1 VFDSP
6 ALDVAIGLA
15 LVFFLFALAVS
26 KINEIIASVLGLRH
40 KGLEKALAALLGSTQ
55 DAGTGDAA
63 APRLSVEAVL
73 THPLV
78 AQMHK
83 AAENTKGKRRRAR
96 FRLPAKGLS
105 YLPSRTFSAAV
116 LDLLAP
122 PCSLDAHDV
131 LMGIS
136 TDGLPPAVETARIAA
151 LADPTLTTVRALAA
165 ALPPSDQLDKVKQLI
180 DQLGNDS
187 IRQAANAISGLP
199 ESARTPLLRMLA
211 DAKGD
216 RDRFRRSLEHWY
228 DDTMDRVSGWYK
240 RYVQRIIV
248 IASVVLVVALNV
260 DTINIAQVLW
270 RLPTER
276 AVVASAAAAQATAG
290 DKGGQSADQ
299 RVRDIAALEL
309 PLGWTPQHNGAVES
323 SDPRHAPLGLR
334 SWLLK
339 ILGLLLSVLAIALGA
354 PFWFDALS
362 KLGELR
368 QTGPKPAKSGAPA
381 S

>member
-26 KINEIIASVLGLRH
+26 KINEMVTSALALRH
-40 KGLEKALAALLGSTQ
+40 AGLEKALEALLGS
-55 DAGTGDAA
+55 ARDAA
-63 APRLSVEAVL
+63 AGATPTLSVEAVL
-73 THPLV
+73 SHPLV

-83 AAENTKGKRRRAR
+83 AAESGRGAR
-96 FRLPAKGLS
+96 VRKSLRLPARGLS
-105 YLPSRTFSAAV
+105 YLPARTFSATV

-122 PCSLDAHDV
+122 PCALDAHDI
-131 LMGIS
+131 LTGIS
-136 TDGLPPAVETARIAA
+136 TDGLPPEAEAARLAA

-165 ALPPSDQLDKVKQLI
+165 ALPPGEQQGKVKQLI

-187 IRQAANAISGLP
+187 LQQAAAAISGLP
-199 ESARTPLLRMLA
+199 ENARKPLLRMLS

-240 RYVQRIIV
+240 RYVQRIIL
-248 IASVVLVVALNV
+248 IASIALVAALNV

-270 RLPTER
+270 RVPTER
-276 AVVASAAAAQATAG
+276 AVVASAAAGQAAAG
-290 DKGGQSADQ
+290 NKGGRSADQ
-299 RVRDIAALEL
+299 QVRDVAALDL
-309 PLGWTPQHNGAVES
+309 PLGWTPAHKGTVAS
-323 SDPRHAPLGLR
+323 TDPRHAPLDTG

-339 ILGLLLSVLAIALGA
+339 LLGLLLSVMAVSLGA

-368 QTGPKPAKSGAPA
+368 QTGPKPATSAPPA

>member
-15 LVFFLFALAVS
+15 LVFFLFAVAVS
-26 KINEIIASVLGLRH
+26 KINEMVASLLGLRH
-40 KGLEKALAALLGSTQ
+40 KGLEKALQALLGSAH
-55 DAGTGDAA
+55 DAGTDGE

-83 AAENTKGKRRRAR
+83 AAESAKGKRRRAR
-96 FRLPAKGLS
+96 LRLPTRGLS
-105 YLPSRTFSAAV
+105 YLPARTFSATV

-122 PCSLDAHDV
+122 PCSLDAHEV
-131 LMGIS
+131 LTGIS

-165 ALPPSDQLDKVKQLI
+165 TLPPGEQLEKVKQLI

-187 IRQAANAISGLP
+187 IRQAAKAISGLP
-199 ESARTPLLRMLA
+199 ESARKPLLRMLA

-248 IASVVLVVALNV
+248 IASIVLVAALNV

-270 RLPTER
+270 RVPTER

-290 DKGGQSADQ
+290 NKGDQSADQ
-299 RVRDIAALEL
+299 RVRDISALDL
-309 PLGWTPQHNGAVES
+309 PLGWTPPHKGAVAS
-323 SDPRHAPLGLR
+323 TDPRHAPLNVG

-339 ILGLLLSVLAIALGA
+339 LLGLLLSVMAVSLGA

-362 KLGELR
+362 KLGQLR
-368 QTGPKPAKSGAPA
+368 ATGPKPAKSAAPA

>member
-15 LVFFLFALAVS
+15 LVFFLFAVAVS
-26 KINEIIASVLGLRH
+26 KINEMVASLLSLRH
-40 KGLEKALAALLGSTQ
+40 KGLEKALEAMLGSAH
-55 DAGTGDAA
+55 DAGAGT
-63 APRLSVEAVL
+63 APALSVESVL

-83 AAENTKGKRRRAR
+83 AAESPTGKRRRAR
-96 FRLPAKGLS
+96 LRLPKRGLS
-105 YLPSRTFSAAV
+105 YLPARTFSATV

-122 PCSLDAHDV
+122 PCALDANDI
-131 LMGIS
+131 LTGIA
-136 TDGLPPAVETARIAA
+136 TVGLPPAAETARVAA
-151 LADPTLTTVRALAA
+151 LADPTLTTVRALAD
-165 ALPPSDQLDKVKQLI
+165 ALPAGKQLEQVKLLI
-180 DQLGNDS
+180 DQFSNDPF
-187 IRQAANAISGLP
+187 RQAANAISGLP
-199 ESARTPLLRMLA
+199 ESARKPLLRMLS

-248 IASVVLVVALNV
+248 IASIVLVVALNV

-290 DKGGQSADQ
+290 DKGGGSADQ
-299 RVRDIAALEL
+299 SVRDIAALDL
-309 PLGWTPQHNGAVES
+309 PLGWTPSHKGTVAS
-323 SDPRHAPLGLR
+323 TDPQHAPLDVS
-334 SWLLK
+334 SWALK
-339 ILGLLLSVLAIALGA
+339 LLGLLLSVLAVSLGA

-362 KLGELR
+362 KLGQLR
-368 QTGPKPAKSGAPA
+368 ATGPKPAKSAPP
-381 S
+381 SS

>member
-15 LVFFLFALAVS
+15 LVFFLFAVAVS
-26 KINEIIASVLGLRH
+26 KINEMVASLLSLRH
-40 KGLEKALAALLGSTQ
+40 KGLEKALQALLGSTH
-55 DAGTGDAA
+55 DAGAA
-63 APRLSVEAVL
+63 DPAPTLSVEAVL

-83 AAENTKGKRRRAR
+83 AAESPKGKQRRAR
-96 FRLPAKGLS
+96 LRLPKRGLS
-105 YLPSRTFSAAV
+105 YLPARTFSATV

-122 PCSLDAHDV
+122 PCALDAHDV
-131 LMGIS
+131 LTGIS
-136 TDGLPPAVETARIAA
+136 TDGLAPAVETARIAA
-151 LADPTLTTVRALAA
+151 LADPTLTTVRALAG
-165 ALPPSDQLDKVKQLI
+165 ALPPGEQLEEVKELVGQLS
-180 DQLGNDS
+180 NDPF
-187 IRQAANAISGLP
+187 RQAANAISELP
-199 ESARTPLLRMLA
+199 ESARKPLLRMLA

-248 IASVVLVVALNV
+248 IASIVLVAALNL

-270 RLPTER
+270 RVPTER

-290 DKGGQSADQ
+290 NQGDRSADQ
-299 RVRDIAALEL
+299 QVRDISALDL
-309 PLGWTPQHNGAVES
+309 PLGWTPAHKGAVAS
-323 SDPRHAPLGLR
+323 TDPRHAPLNVG

-339 ILGLLLSVLAIALGA
+339 LLGLLLSVMAVSLGA

-362 KLGELR
+362 KLGQLR
-368 QTGPKPAKSGAPA
+368 ATGPKPAKSAAPA

>member
-15 LVFFLFALAVS
+15 LVFFLFAVAVS
-26 KINEIIASVLGLRH
+26 KINEMVASLLSLRH
-40 KGLEKALAALLGSTQ
+40 KGLEKALEALLGSAH
-55 DAGTGDAA
+55 DAGAGDAA
-63 APRLSVEAVL
+63 PKLSVEAVL
-73 THPLV
+73 MHPLV

-83 AAENTKGKRRRAR
+83 AAESPKGKRRRAR
-96 FRLPAKGLS
+96 LRLPKRGLS
-105 YLPSRTFSAAV
+105 YLPARTFSATV

-122 PCSLDAHDV
+122 PCALDANDV
-131 LMGIS
+131 LTGIG
-136 TDGLPPAVETARIAA
+136 TDRLPPAAETARIAA
-151 LADPTLTTVRALAA
+151 LADPSLTTVRALAD
-165 ALPPSDQLDKVKQLI
+165 ALPPGEQLEKVKLLI
-180 DQLGNDS
+180 DQFSNDPF
-187 IRQAANAISGLP
+187 RQAANAISGLP
-199 ESARTPLLRMLA
+199 ESARKPLLRMLS

-248 IASVVLVVALNV
+248 IASIALVAALNV

-290 DKGGQSADQ
+290 DKGGGSADQ
-299 RVRDIAALEL
+299 QVRDIAALDL
-309 PLGWTPQHNGAVES
+309 PLGWTPSHKGTVAS
-323 SDPRHAPLGLR
+323 TDPQHAPLDVS

-339 ILGLLLSVLAIALGA
+339 LLGLLLSVLAVSLGA
-354 PFWFDALS
+354 PFWFDALG
-362 KLGELR
+362 KLGQLR
-368 QTGPKPAKSGAPA
+368 ATGPKPPKSAAPA

>member
-15 LVFFLFALAVS
+15 LVFFMFAVAAS
-26 KINEIIASVLGLRH
+26 KINEMVASLLGLRH
-40 KGLEKALAALLGSTQ
+40 LGLEKALEALLGSTK
-55 DAGTGDAA
+55 DAGKTGT
-63 APRLSVEAVL
+63 APVLSVEAVL

-83 AAENTKGKRRRAR
+83 AAESPKGTRRRAR
-96 FRLPAKGLS
+96 LRLPKRGLS
-105 YLPSRTFSAAV
+105 YLPARTFSATV

-122 PCSLDAHDV
+122 PCALDAHDI
-131 LMGIS
+131 LTGIS
-136 TDGLPPAVETARIAA
+136 TDGLPAAVETARIAA

-165 ALPPSDQLDKVKQLI
+165 ALPPGEQLKQVKLLI
-180 DQLGNDS
+180 DQLSNDPF
-187 IRQAANAISGLP
+187 RQAANAISGLP
-199 ESARTPLLRMLA
+199 ESARKPLLRMLS

-248 IASVVLVVALNV
+248 IASIVLVAALNV

-270 RLPTER
+270 RMPTER
-276 AVVASAAAAQATAG
+276 AVVASAAAAQTAAG
-290 DKGGQSADQ
+290 NSSDRSADQ
-299 RVRDIAALEL
+299 QVRDISALDL
-309 PLGWTPQHNGAVES
+309 PLGWTAPHKGTVASTDPQ
-323 SDPRHAPLGLR
+323 HAPLTAS

-339 ILGLLLSVLAIALGA
+339 LFGLLLSVLAVSLGA

-362 KLGELR
+362 KLGQLR
-368 QTGPKPAKSGAPA
+368 ATGPKPAKSAAPA